1 MSVGGRSKDQSIGG
15 LVSTVTSNVSSLVRL
30 ELELAKA
37 ELSESA
43 KQGAA
48 GFALFLVAGVL
59 AGLAVLLASFAA
71 VYGFAQVMP
80 VWAAFLTVAGIYLVI
95 GVVLALIGKN
105 RLSKVRGPERAIA
118 QAELTKEALARQ
130 SEAHAQ
136 AEVDRIVAAGD
147 VTAGELPA
155 G

>member
-1 MSVGGRSKDQSIGG
+1 MSVGGRGKDQSIGG

-43 KQGAA
+43 KQGAV
-48 GFALFLVAGVL
+48 GFALLLVAGVL
-59 AGLAVLLASFAA
+59 ASLAVLLASFAA
-71 VYGFAQVMP
+71 AYGFARIMP

-95 GVVLALIGKN
+95 GVVLALIGRN

-118 QAELTKEALARQ
+118 QVDLTKEALARQ

-136 AEVDRIVAAGD
+136 AEVDRIVE
-147 VTAGELPA
+147 AGELPA

>member
-1 MSVGGRSKDQSIGG
+1 MSMGGRGKDQSIGG

-48 GFALFLVAGVL
+48 GFVLFLVA
-59 AGLAVLLASFAA
+59 AGLVAMAGLLASFAA
-71 VYGFAQVMP
+71 VYGFARVMP
-80 VWAAFLTVAGIYLVI
+80 VWAAFLVVAGIYVVLA
-95 GVVLALIGKN
+95 VVLALVGKS
-105 RLSKVRGPERAIA
+105 RLSKVHGPERAIA
-118 QAELTKEALARQ
+118 QVELTKEALARQ

-136 AEVDRIVAAGD
+136 AEVDRAIS
-147 VTAGELPA
+147 
-155 G
+155 